1 VKQETI
7 FLQILDSLPVAVIL
21 IRTDS
26 CTIEYINETACTITG
41 VSIGEVVGKP
51 CDGVV
56 CGRLRG
62 SCPVKT
68 KEGVFTNREQ
78 HLHSKEGRIVP
89 ISRSVQ
95 IITID
100 DTEYVLELFIDQSE
114 LKSSQSALLRRD
126 IMLDSLAESMNL
138 LLSGLEEFE
147 TAINRSLGVLGTGL
161 NADIGFVFQF
171 SSSFGKERFSPAIK
185 YVWQRDDTG
194 VNPFSPGRGGGIA
207 GGDSLDQDSL
217 FARWIA
223 RLNKGDA
230 VCGSLTEL
238 GPEER
243 GHVEQFGISSFF
255 CVPLTVSD
263 SPWGGLGFATGSS
276 DYNWDEA
283 VKTVIHSAAES
294 YSAALALKIS
304 RDRERGEARRA
315 EKLAVKA
322 DTANRSKSRFLAS
335 MSHEIR
341 TPLNGLLGFLDLL
354 YDTELNEEQEEY
366 LEDARISAQ
375 ALRFLINDILDF
387 SKIEAGKIDLEQISF
402 DPAEVMEEVAI
413 TLQPSAEEKNNDLT
427 VYIPSDVPSA
437 VIGDPGRFRQILMNL
452 AGNAVKFTNNGTV
465 QLYVEKTNEND
476 NTITL
481 TVHIEDSGI
490 GIDEKQKQRLF
501 DPFTQAQSSNTRE
514 YGGTGLGL
522 AISKSLVDVMGGSI
536 WFESI
541 PGEGTHFQFSL
552 PFNKDK
558 LSRSAAAFSPV
569 LDRSSVCIVSEREGL
584 RRVLSRYL
592 EEWGGT
598 VYVAGTPFGLPE
610 HKAPSLVLV
619 DGVGGVSET
628 ITALKDVIK
637 RWDHQFHVFV
647 VISPPDKEKIGELCT
662 GIDCGYL
669 FRPVRKAKLYDLIT
683 GAVSAPPYDGNS
695 RGRLAERKPEKP
707 ENPEKPEKLSRTAHI
722 LIAEDN
728 KINQKLTGRILSKH
742 GYTFDIAKNGEEA
755 VRAFQEKHY
764 DLIIMDCQMPVV
776 DGYMAALKIRR
787 TQKRKVPII
796 ALTANAMKGEREK
809 VRAAGMDDYL
819 SKPTDPQKMIQCIGK
834 WLGRC
839 GDYS

>member
-1 VKQETI
+1 MKQEHL
-7 FLQILDSLPVAVIL
+7 FLQVLDSLPVAVIL
-21 IRTDS
+21 IKTDL
-26 CTIEYINETACTITG
+26 CIIEYINEAACTITG
-41 VSIGEVVGKP
+41 VSAEEVVGKP
-51 CDGVV
+51 CGGIV

-100 DTEYVLELFIDQSE
+100 DTEFVLELFIDQSE

-126 IMLDSLAESMNL
+126 TMLDSLAESMNL
-138 LLSGLEEFE
+138 LLGGLEAFE
-147 TAINRSLGVLGTGL
+147 TAMNRSLGVLGTGL
-161 NADIGFVFQF
+161 GVDIGFVFQF
-171 SSSFGKERFSPAIK
+171 SSSFGKERFSPAVR
-185 YVWQRDDTG
+185 YVWQRDDYG
-194 VNPFSPGRGGGIA
+194 DVSVSPGRGGGTA
-207 GGDSLDQDSL
+207 GGNTLDQDSS
-217 FARWIA
+217 FARWITQVK
-223 RLNKGDA
+223 KGDA
-230 VCGSLTEL
+230 VCGSSTEL
-238 GPEER
+238 GPEEQN
-243 GHVEQFGISSFF
+243 HFEQFGISSFF

-263 SPWGGLGFATGSS
+263 SAWGGLGFATESS
-276 DYNWDEA
+276 DYLWDDA

-304 RDRERGEARRA
+304 RDREGEEARRA

-375 ALRFLINDILDF
+375 SLRFLINDILDF

-402 DPAEVMEEVAI
+402 SPAEVMEEVAI
-413 TLQPSAEEKNNDLT
+413 TLQPSSEGKNNDLT
-427 VYIPSDVPSA
+427 VYIPGDVPSA

-465 QLYVEKTNEND
+465 QLYVEKTHENN

-481 TVHIEDSGI
+481 TIHIKDTGI
-490 GIDEKQKQRLF
+490 GIDEKQKQKLF

-536 WFESI
+536 WFEST

-552 PFNKDK
+552 PFNKGK
-558 LSRSAAAFSPV
+558 ASKAGAAFAPM
-569 LDRSSVCIVSEREGL
+569 LDHFSVCIVSKREGL
-584 RRVLSRYL
+584 RGVLSRYL

-598 VYVAGTPFGLPE
+598 VHVADTPLELPAHE
-610 HKAPSLVLV
+610 APSLVLV
-619 DGVGGVSET
+619 DGIGRVSKT
-628 ITALKDVIK
+628 VTALKEVVK
-637 RWDHQFHVFV
+637 GWHHQFHVFV
-647 VISPPDKEKIGELCT
+647 VISPADKGKIGELCT

-669 FRPVRKAKLYDLIT
+669 FRPVRKAKLYGLIT
-683 GAVSAPPYDGNS
+683 AAVSAPADDGNS
-695 RGRLAERKPEKP
+695 RGHLSERKPEDSVNPANPAKP
-707 ENPEKPEKLSRTAHI
+707 SRTAHI

-728 KINQKLTGRILSKH
+728 RINQKLTGRILSKH

-755 VRAFQEKHY
+755 VRAFQEKYY

-787 TQKRKVPII
+787 IEKRKVPII

-819 SKPTDPQKMIQCIGK
+819 SKPTDPRKMITCIEK
-834 WLGRC
+834 WLER
-839 GDYS
+839 SS